1 MNNQK
6 ICPLMSKGENIVYC
20 NENCAWKIDAGY
32 TTKCA
37 VTQIVEAIDVNSEQ
51 VNNIFLAMP
60 EN

>member
-20 NENCAWKIDAGY
+20 NENCAWRIDAGY
-32 TTKCA
+32 TKKCA
-37 VTQIVEAIDVNSEQ
+37 VTQIVEALDYNSEQ
-51 VNNIFLAMP
+51 TKNIFLAMP